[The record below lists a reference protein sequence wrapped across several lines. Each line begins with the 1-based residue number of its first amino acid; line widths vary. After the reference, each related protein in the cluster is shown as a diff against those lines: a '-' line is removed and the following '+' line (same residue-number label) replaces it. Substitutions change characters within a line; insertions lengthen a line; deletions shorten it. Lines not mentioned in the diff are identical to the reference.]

1 MKNTFRLILCLYL
14 MISMHSCKTTTPVS
28 KVTSDDTLPK
38 DQVAAEGTI
47 QKQGTTSYQYGTHVL
62 KDTEGNTIY
71 ALKSDAVNL
80 DTFLNKKITVVAT
93 KVEGYPIEGGPDY
106 LEVIKIKE

>member
-1 MKNTFRLILCLYL
+1 MKNTVSVILCFSL
-14 MISMHSCKTTTPVS
+14 MISLASCKTRTPVS

-38 DQVAAEGTI
+38 DQVTAEGTL

-62 KDTEGNTIY
+62 KDTEGTTMY
-71 ALKSDAVNL
+71 ALKSDAINL
-80 DTFLNKKITVVAT
+80 DNFLNKKIIVVAT

-106 LEVIKIKE
+106 LEVIKIKD